1 MNRTFALFFAVLLAG
16 CASSDGREGDTG
28 LAGIPAER
36 HTVRRVLSGDTAEL
50 DTGEVIRYAGIA
62 APRPGEPF
70 FEEARRRNDEC
81 VVGREIVVEVRFV
94 PESRDADGRRC
105 ANLTV
110 PARTLRVSLW
120 VNPEILEEG
129 LARIDYPTLPA
140 GLESFFEVREEQAR
154 KARRGI
160 WSRPR

>member
-1 MNRTFALFFAVLLAG
+1 
-16 CASSDGREGDTG
+16 
-28 LAGIPAER
+28 
-36 HTVRRVLSGDTAEL
+36 VLSGDTAEL
-50 DTGEVIRYAGIA
+50 DTGEVVRYAGIA

-70 FEEARRRNDEC
+70 FEEARGRNDEH
-81 VVGREIVVEVRFV
+81 VVGRDIVVEVRFV
-94 PESRDADGRRC
+94 PDKKDAQGLRC

-120 VNPEILEEG
+120 VNPEILQEG
-129 LARIDYPTLPA
+129 LARIDYPTLPS
-140 GLESFFEVREEQAR
+140 GLEPFFEVREEEAR